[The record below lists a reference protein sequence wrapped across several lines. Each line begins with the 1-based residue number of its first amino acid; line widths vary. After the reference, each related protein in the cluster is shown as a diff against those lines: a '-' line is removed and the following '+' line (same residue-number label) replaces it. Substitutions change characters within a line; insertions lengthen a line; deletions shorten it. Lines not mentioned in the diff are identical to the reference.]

1 MARQSKPKIYKSK
14 PLISSPNGKLVM
26 KPGQKPKQKDK
37 NY

>member
-1 MARQSKPKIYKSK
+1 MSKISKPKIYKSK
-14 PLISSPNGKLVM
+14 PLISSPSGKMIV

>member
-1 MARQSKPKIYKSK
+1 MSKSNKPKIYKSK
-14 PLISSPNGKLVM
+14 PLISSPNGKLVV